1 MPAGRAGIGRA
12 RRAGMTGFG
21 AFRRDAGGPAVRF
34 ERRYEASPEELWRA
48 WTRPERIARWLGA
61 EVVGTIAPGQRFRL
75 GWGDDPGQSVD
86 CVVRAMRQPELLE
99 WEWTI
104 PGEAPSVLRVELS
117 PADGTG
123 SVLVLEHRALPPD
136 QAAGLG
142 AGWHGFLDALATGD
156 GSGWDDRF
164 AELLPAYRERVAALG

>member
-1 MPAGRAGIGRA
+1 MAGLDRA
-12 RRAGMTGFG
+12 RSGSPGGSAPRWSARSHPVSGSGSAGATI
-21 AFRRDAGGPAVRF
+21 PASR
-34 ERRYEASPEELWRA
+34 WTA
-48 WTRPERIARWLGA
+48 WSGRCA
-61 EVVGTIAPGQRFRL
+61 
-75 GWGDDPGQSVD
+75 
-86 CVVRAMRQPELLE
+86 QPELLE

-164 AELLPAYRERVAALG
+164 AELVPAYRERVAALG